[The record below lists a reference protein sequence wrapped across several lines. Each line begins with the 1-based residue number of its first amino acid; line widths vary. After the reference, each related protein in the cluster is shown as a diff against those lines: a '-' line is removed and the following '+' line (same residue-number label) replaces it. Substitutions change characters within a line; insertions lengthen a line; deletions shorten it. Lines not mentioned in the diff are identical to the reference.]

1 MLPWII
7 KTLLLALLFP
17 LLILSCGY
25 SIHKRADLPFQEI
38 YLRKVENLTLEP
50 GIQDKVMNIAYKI
63 LSENGFNL
71 KSTAERIL
79 DLQIKNYRLI
89 TLSEIGLITVEYEIQ
104 MEVKAILY
112 DKDGNKLKEF
122 SPSTAFRTVFK
133 TSRQLQRVIA
143 DRDLAIESLIR
154 DICED
159 MTRRLIFSD
168 ATDSKISK

>member
-1 MLPWII
+1 M
-7 KTLLLALLFP
+7 
-17 LLILSCGY
+17 S
-25 SIHKRADLPFQEI
+25 
-38 YLRKVENLTLEP
+38 
-50 GIQDKVMNIAYKI
+50 IAYKS

-71 KSTAERIL
+71 TSTAERIL

-122 SPSTAFRTVFK
+122 YPSTTFRTVFR

-154 DICED
+154 DICDD